1 MTPPVNFSS
10 LLLTL
15 LPEITLAV
23 LALLLLL
30 LELVWK
36 NRRRSSL
43 CWVTVIGLIIAAIT
57 SAVFFIPQNGATLIW
72 GGMLRLDYA
81 GAVFRVLVL
90 LGAAI
95 TALFSVEEENLY
107 CCGEF
112 YFLLVI
118 STLGLT
124 MLAAASDLI
133 MVFLALETA
142 SVPLYILTGFRFRD
156 SKSVESGLKYML
168 YGAMAST
175 IMLFGFTFLYG
186 FSGTTQLYE
195 IGAAIKA
202 GNIPPMAAATAGLLV
217 LAGLGFKISA
227 VPFHFWAPDVYEGA
241 PTAIAGFLSTA
252 SKVGGF
258 AVLLRFSFAVFPS
271 LSTYSPLLI
280 AIMAVASMLVGNL
293 LALSQKNFKRFL
305 AYSSIAQAGYILVGV
320 AASSNLG
327 ATGVLYYL
335 MAYLATNLT
344 AFGIAFLSGRAAG
357 TDDIAGLAG
366 LSRRSPILGMALL
379 VSLLSLGGIPP
390 FAGFI
395 GKLLVFSAAVQSGFA
410 WLAVVAV
417 LNSVISL
424 YYYLKVIKVAFVSK
438 STIGKPIFQISALW
452 QIAFFSCIT
461 GILVLG
467 VFLAPWYSW
476 AAAAASSL
484 VFYGH

>member
-1 MTPPVNFSS
+1 MTTPANFPSM
-10 LLLTL
+10 LLTL
-15 LPEITLAV
+15 LPEII
-23 LALLLLL
+23 LALLALLVL
-30 LELVWK
+30 FLELVWK
-36 NRRRSSL
+36 NRGRCTL
-43 CWVTVIGLIIAAIT
+43 CMVTVAGLVSAAVA
-57 SAVFFIPQNGATLIW
+57 SAIFFNPQDGVTLIW

-81 GAVFRVLVL
+81 GAVFRVLVI
-90 LGAAI
+90 LGAVI
-95 TALFSVEEENLY
+95 TCMFSSDEENLH

-156 SKSVESGLKYML
+156 PKSVESGLKYLL
-168 YGAMAST
+168 YGAVAST

-195 IGAAIKA
+195 IGDAIRA

-217 LAGLGFKISA
+217 LVGLGYKISA

-252 SKVGGF
+252 SKAGGF
-258 AVLLRFSFAVFPS
+258 AVLLRFVFVVFPS
-271 LSTYSPLLI
+271 LSVYTPVLI

-320 AASSNLG
+320 AAFSVLG
-327 ATGVLYYL
+327 ATGVFYYL
-335 MAYLATNLT
+335 MAYLVTNMA
-344 AFGIAFLSGRAAG
+344 AFGIAFLIARATG

-366 LSRRSPILGMALL
+366 LSRQSPVLGMALL
-379 VSLLSLGGIPP
+379 ISLLSLGGIPP

-395 GKLLVFSAAVQSGFA
+395 GKFIVFSAAIQSGLA

-424 YYYLKVIKVAFVSK
+424 YYYLRVLKVAFLNKPFLTSPVFEI
-438 STIGKPIFQISALW
+438 STPWRVGFII
-452 QIAFFSCIT
+452 CIV

-467 VFLAPWYSW
+467 VVLVPLFSW
-476 AAAAASSL
+476 ASAAASSL
-484 VFYGH
+484 ILY

>member
-1 MTPPVNFSS
+1 MTTPINFSS
-10 LLLTL
+10 LLLTI
-15 LPEITLAV
+15 LPEISLAV
-23 LALLLLL
+23 LALLLLF

-36 NRRRSSL
+36 KRKRASFG
-43 CWVTVIGLIIAAIT
+43 WVTVAGLILAALA
-57 SAVFFIPQNGATLIW
+57 SAAFFVPQNNPVLIW
-72 GGMLRLDYA
+72 GGMLRLDHA

-90 LGAAI
+90 IGAAI
-95 TALFSVEEENLY
+95 TALFSIEEENLY

-142 SVPLYILTGFRFRD
+142 SVPLYILTGFRFRNE
-156 SKSVESGLKYML
+156 KSVESGLKYLL

-175 IMLFGFTFLYG
+175 VMLFGFTFLYG

-195 IGAAIKA
+195 IGAAIQS
-202 GNIPPMAAATAGLLV
+202 GNIPVMAAAFAGLLV

-241 PTAIAGFLSTA
+241 PTAVAGFLSTA
-252 SKVGGF
+252 SKAGGF

-271 LSTYSPLLI
+271 LSIYTPQLI
-280 AIMAVASMLVGNL
+280 AILAVASMLVGNL

-320 AASSNLG
+320 AASSDFG

-335 MAYLATNLT
+335 MAYLTTNLA
-344 AFGIAFLSGRAAG
+344 AFGIAFLSSR
-357 TDDIAGLAG
+357 TTESDDIAGLAG
-366 LSRRSPILGMALL
+366 LSRRAPFLGFALL
-379 VSLLSLGGIPP
+379 ISLLSLGGIPP

-395 GKLLVFSAAVQSGFA
+395 GKLIVFSAAVKAGMA

-417 LNSVISL
+417 LNSVVSL
-424 YYYLKVIKVAFVSK
+424 YYYLKVLKVAFLEKPVHHVPVFQVSF
-438 STIGKPIFQISALW
+438 PWRMAFLVC
-452 QIAFFSCIT
+452 IA

-467 VFLAPWYSW
+467 VVLAPWYGW
-476 AAAAASSL
+476 ASDAASSL
-484 VFYGH
+484 ILY